1 MKTLLATIITA
12 LLLTTTAQAGQE
24 YNCKRIDFDTQE
36 CEYTGTTTIEDV
48 QDYFYEAKEVIDH
61 LVDTYN
67 FKRISYSTK
76 PGKIV
81 IYTTGDSQ
89 DFEVAD
95 ILSAF
100 HDKNLR
106 LINIVWTYP
115 DLELTAG
122 NRLETEDE
130 PTKGTLRYEALKENN
145 HTVPYDLIL
154 SVK

>member
-24 YNCKRIDFDTQE
+24 YNCERIDFNLQH

-48 QDYFYEAKEVIDH
+48 QDYFREAKAVIDN
-61 LVDTYN
+61 LVDTYK

-81 IYTTGDSQ
+81 IYTASDSE

-122 NRLETEDE
+122 NRLETQDE
-130 PTKGTLRYEALKENN
+130 PTKGTLRYQALKANN

>member
-1 MKTLLATIITA
+1 MKTLLATVITA
-12 LLLTTTAQAGQE
+12 LLLTTTAQAEQE
-24 YNCKRIDFDTQE
+24 YSCERIDFDTQE

-48 QDYFYEAKEVIDH
+48 QEYFREAKAVIDH

-67 FKRISYSTK
+67 FKRILYSTK

-81 IYTTGDSQ
+81 IYTTSNSA

-95 ILSAF
+95 IISAF

-115 DLELTAG
+115 DLELIAG

-130 PTKGTLRYEALKENN
+130 PTKGTLRYEALKAKN

>member
-1 MKTLLATIITA
+1 M
-12 LLLTTTAQAGQE
+12 
-24 YNCKRIDFDTQE
+24 
-36 CEYTGTTTIEDV
+36 
-48 QDYFYEAKEVIDH
+48 
-61 LVDTYN
+61 VDTYK

-81 IYTTGDSQ
+81 IYTTGDSE
-89 DFEVAD
+89 DFDVAD

-145 HTVPYDLIL
+145 HIVPYDLIL

>member
-1 MKTLLATIITA
+1 MKTLIATLFTA
-12 LLLTTTAQAGQE
+12 LLLTSTASAGQKYSCE
-24 YNCKRIDFDTQE
+24 RIDFDTQA
-36 CEYTGTTTIEDV
+36 CEYTGTTTIKDV
-48 QDYFYEAKEVIDH
+48 QEYFYEAKEVIDD

-81 IYTTGDSQ
+81 IYTTKDSN

-115 DLELTAG
+115 DLELIAG

-130 PTKGTLRYEALKENN
+130 PTKGTLRYEALKAKN
-145 HTVPYDLIL
+145 HTVPYDLIQ